1 MTILSQIEEELR
13 LVGLQVAEIKTD
25 MFTDEP
31 SQEVYE
37 VFRVELLNIIDDY
50 SELLKTEKFIK
61 NKLNLY
67 DSNIILE
74 LLWKMKK

>member
-13 LVGLQVAEIKTD
+13 LVGLQVVEIKTD

>member
-50 SELLKTEKFIK
+50 SELLKTEKYIK
-61 NKLNLY
+61 KKLNLY